1 MWHRNL
7 KAMIKNIIFDWGGVL
22 IHLDKRRCT
31 EAFRKLGVEVS
42 DELTNPYGQ
51 RADLMDFEKG
61 LMTVDE
67 FHHTVR
73 RIYAPELTDAQIDG
87 AWNAL
92 LLDIPTY
99 KLDFLL
105 SLKGRYRLFLLSNTN
120 AVHWEEGRKR
130 FDYKGHRAEDY
141 FERIFLSHE
150 IHRAGKHTG
159 ECQFDIVICCYSSPP
174 FVIFVAHYTLSCH
187 HIRPCSFYAI
197 WFVCSME
204 VHHEPAFRSFFD
216 NTAVP
221 VDHIL
226 VLTVHEIYL
235 YTCDSPF
242 LIKSECFLV
251 SIIPVYIAAV

>member
-1 MWHRNL
+1 MVSFIGGFIVILWHRNL

-105 SLKGRYRLFLLSNTN
+105 SLKGHYRLFLLSNTN

-130 FDYKGHRAEDY
+130 FNYRGLQVEDY
-141 FERIFLSHE
+141 FEKIFLSHE
-150 IHRAGKHTG
+150 IHELKPTPEAFLKVAQLAGIKPEETLFIDDLQVSCDAAEALGFHTY
-159 ECQFDIVICCYSSPP
+159 CPK
-174 FVIFVAHYTLSCH
+174 A
-187 HIRPCSFYAI
+187 
-197 WFVCSME
+197 
-204 VHHEPAFRSFFD
+204 
-216 NTAVP
+216 N
-221 VDHIL
+221 
-226 VLTVHEIYL
+226 
-235 YTCDSPF
+235 CDWRDELKIES
-242 LIKSECFLV
+242 
-251 SIIPVYIAAV
+251 